1 MTTRRGF
8 IGSTMA
14 AVVLVI
20 TSGTS
25 WAAVPTVEIIAMAH
39 PPVQS
44 ALKPLRDW
52 LGSQGSKFRVI
63 ELDAESQQGEKRL
76 AAVGLNG
83 HVPIAILIDGKM
95 QYRRKDGNSVTFV
108 NFPAVK
114 ESPSGIRGDWLT
126 EDVQAALL
134 EPLNKR
140 FRK

>member
-14 AVVLVI
+14 VVALAI
-20 TSGTS
+20 ASGS
-25 WAAVPTVEIIAMAH
+25 VWAAAPTVEIVAMAH

-52 LGSQGSKFRVI
+52 LASQGSKFRVV

-95 QYRRKDGNSVTFV
+95 QHRRKDGNAVTFV

-114 ESPSGIRGDWLT
+114 ESPSGIRGNWLT

-134 EPLNKR
+134 ERLSKR
-140 FRK
+140 ALK